1 MGILRVKGGILA
13 NGKSMQRLFPQ
24 VVEILEAQMNPK
36 TKEAIANVLTD
47 FEVEGLDHT
56 EALAKICA
64 IVDKEREGD
73 VVVGSST
80 KQGWEFTEQPPKRK
94 GRLIFVPD

>member
-1 MGILRVKGGILA
+1 
-13 NGKSMQRLFPQ
+13 
-24 VVEILEAQMNPK
+24 MNPK

-64 IVDKEREGD
+64 IVEKEREEP
-73 VVVGSST
+73 T
-80 KQGWEFTEQPPKRK
+80 PAYLNAHKKLWEEAVKEQQKLYRENQ
-94 GRLIFVPD
+94 RLQCEIDRLLKPDQEGK

>member
-1 MGILRVKGGILA
+1 
-13 NGKSMQRLFPQ
+13 
-24 VVEILEAQMNPK
+24 MNPK

-64 IVDKEREGD
+64 IVEKEREGE
-73 VVVGSST
+73 VVLCSGRVDFAGWTECNGPNSGG
-80 KQGWEFTEQPPKRK
+80 KQIGKK

>member
-1 MGILRVKGGILA
+1 MT
-13 NGKSMQRLFPQ
+13 S
-24 VVEILEAQMNPK
+24 K
-36 TKEAIANVLTD
+36 TREAIANVLTD

-64 IVDKEREGD
+64 ILDKEREGERVLSIGTFYAVHINLMD
-73 VVVGSST
+73 GRNVYKAIASN
-80 KQGWEFTEQPPKRK
+80 QR